1 MDRGGGTG
9 IRILIADDDAL
20 LRQALAEV
28 LVSRA
33 GFNVVA
39 QCANG
44 REAVDLAETLAP
56 DIALLAHVMPE
67 LNGVEAAR
75 QLARRAPNTR
85 AIVLGGTL
93 SRSAVVSAL
102 RARAAGYIMKH
113 CEIDELILA
122 INIVYRGNPYV
133 AGEIAALFDVND
145 LIFEARRPE
154 SADDGGRLSDR
165 EREVAQLLAEGK
177 TARVIA
183 ETLCISPRTVDGHR
197 SRIMAK
203 IGAHTRLD
211 LYKWAL
217 RAGLAPDPSGGDGR
231 ALASGVS
238 G

>member
-44 REAVDLAETLAP
+44 RAAVELAESLAP
-56 DIALLAHVMPE
+56 DVALLAHVMPE

-75 QLARRAPNTR
+75 QMGRRAPGTR

-113 CEIDELILA
+113 CEIDELVLA

-133 AGEIAALFDVND
+133 AGEIAAEFDVND

-154 SADDGGRLSDR
+154 SSDDDRLSDR

-203 IGAHTRLD
+203 VGAHNRID
-211 LYKWAL
+211 LYRWAL
-217 RAGLAPDPSGGDGR
+217 RAGLAPDPGAGDGR
-231 ALASGVS
+231 ALASGMS
-238 G
+238 R

>member
-93 SRSAVVSAL
+93 SRSAVVAAL
-102 RARAAGYIMKH
+102 RARASGYIMKH
-113 CEIDELILA
+113 CEIDELVLA

-154 SADDGGRLSDR
+154 SADDDHLSDR

-197 SRIMAK
+197 AHIMAK

-217 RAGLAPDPSGGDGR
+217 RAGLAPDPGGGDGR